1 MMKTE
6 NKNAIQLL
14 IWIFFIVIIFVMFK
28 ITNKN
33 DKKED
38 EKQDNTPVFVNYTD
52 MEINLLNSGYDY
64 KYTIT
69 SETQKEIYE
78 GTMCD
83 DIDIGYKETI
93 TGITKYKIDNGKIT
107 KVLLDNE
114 EEIPSIYD
122 GSEDFLNLSTLFTN
136 LKEYLYNVEKSD
148 NERMISYKKDGY
160 QVLVKTN
167 LEYITNITIT
177 TTTNNYNL
185 EFTNVGKCAKIDS
198 NK

>member
-28 ITNKN
+28 ITNKT
-33 DKKED
+33 DKNEEKE
-38 EKQDNTPVFVNYTD
+38 ENTPVFVNYKD

-69 SETQKEIYE
+69 SDTQKEIYE
-78 GTMCD
+78 GTMCN

-93 TGITKYKIDNGKIT
+93 DSITKYKIKNGKIY

-122 GSEDFLNLSTLFTN
+122 DSEDFLNLNTLFTN
-136 LKEYLYNVEKSD
+136 LKEYPYNIEKNN
-148 NERMISYKKDGY
+148 NERLISYKKDGY

-185 EFTNVGKCAKIDS
+185 EFTNVGKCVKIDS

>member
-33 DKKED
+33 DKKE
-38 EKQDNTPVFVNYTD
+38 EKEENTPVFVNYKD

-69 SETQKEIYE
+69 SDTQKEIYE
-78 GTMCD
+78 GTMCN

-93 TGITKYKIDNGKIT
+93 DSITKYKIKNGKIT

-122 GSEDFLNLSTLFTN
+122 DSEDFLNLNTLFTN
-136 LKEYLYNVEKSD
+136 LKEYPYNIEKND
-148 NERMISYKKDGY
+148 NERIISYKKDGY

-185 EFTNVGKCAKIDS
+185 EFTNVGKCVKIDS

>member
-28 ITNKN
+28 VTNKT
-33 DKKED
+33 DKKE
-38 EKQDNTPVFVNYTD
+38 ETKEENTPVFVNYTD

-93 TGITKYKIDNGKIT
+93 TGITKYKIKNGKIT
-107 KVLLDNE
+107 KVLLDTE

-122 GSEDFLNLSTLFTN
+122 DSEDFLNLNTLFTN
-136 LKEYLYNVEKSD
+136 LKEYLYNIEKSD
-148 NERMISYKKDGY
+148 NERTITYKKDGY

>member
-28 ITNKN
+28 ITNKTE
-33 DKKED
+33 KKE
-38 EKQDNTPVFVNYTD
+38 EKEENTPVFVNYKD

-69 SETQKEIYE
+69 SDTQKEIYE
-78 GTMCD
+78 GTMCN

-93 TGITKYKIDNGKIT
+93 DSITKYKIKNGKIT

-122 GSEDFLNLSTLFTN
+122 DSEDFLNLNTLFTN
-136 LKEYLYNVEKSD
+136 LKEYPYNIEKSD
-148 NERMISYKKDGY
+148 NERIISYKKDGY

-185 EFTNVGKCAKIDS
+185 EFTNVGKCVKIDS